1 MQNAAKISTKFSGD
15 VRVDKNVARLSPF
28 STRRIYSGEAKRKTN
43 LGNTAGKKNFPGSTT
58 WRQKADQPSI
68 FVLNLHVHKR
78 VVF

>member
-1 MQNAAKISTKFSGD
+1 MMQNAAKISTKFSGD

-43 LGNTAGKKNFPGSTT
+43 LGNTAF

-68 FVLNLHVHKR
+68 FVLNLHAVHKR